1 MSEWMGAV
9 LKLEGKVALVTG
21 AGRNIGRAIALG
33 LAAEGASVA
42 VNGLQNRENVEEVA
56 RLIEDRGGRAFPVL
70 ADVSDP
76 ERVDRMMDEVS
87 AALGPVGV
95 LVHNAAVRPHKPITE
110 FTNDEWRRV
119 MGVDLDAAFYLSRA
133 ALPHMVEAGSGSIIA
148 ISGMAAFG
156 VRKDSAAVAAAKA
169 GLLGLMR
176 GIAFDY
182 GRLGVRANV
191 VAPGSIDTERFDQH
205 AYAAGQPAVVVPDDA
220 SRRQNIPMARL
231 GTPEEVAA
239 ACVFLASDDAGYTT
253 GQTLH
258 VGGGMYME

>member
-1 MSEWMGAV
+1 MEAA

-21 AGRNIGRAIALG
+21 SGRNIGKAIAM
-33 LAAEGASVA
+33 AFADEGASVA
-42 VNGLQNRENVEEVA
+42 VNGLQNRANVEEVA
-56 RLIEDRGGRAFPVL
+56 KLIEDRGGRAYPVL

-76 ERVDRMMDEVS
+76 EQVDRMMDEVS

-95 LVHNAAVRPHKPITE
+95 LVHNAAVRPHKPLTE
-110 FTNDEWRRV
+110 FTNEEWRLV

-133 ALPHMVEAGSGSIIA
+133 ALPQMVEAGAGSIIA

-169 GLLGLMR
+169 GLIGLMR

-182 GRLGVRANV
+182 GKLGVRANV

-205 AYAAGQPAVVVPDDA
+205 AYAAGQPAVIVPDDL
-220 SRRQNIPMARL
+220 SRRQNIPMGRL
-231 GTPEEVAA
+231 GMPEEVAA

-253 GQTLH
+253 GHTLH
-258 VGGGMYME
+258 VGGGLYMQ

>member
-1 MSEWMGAV
+1 M
-9 LKLEGKVALVTG
+9 KLEGKVALVTG
-21 AGRNIGRAIALG
+21 SGRNIGRAIAL
-33 LAAEGASVA
+33 AFADEGASVA
-42 VNGLQNRENVEEVA
+42 VNGLQNRANVEEVA
-56 RLIEDRGGRAFPVL
+56 KLIEDRGGRAYPVL

-76 ERVDRMMDEVS
+76 DQVDRMMDEVS
-87 AALGPVGV
+87 AALGPVDV
-95 LVHNAAVRPHKPITE
+95 LVSNAAVRPHKPLTE
-110 FTNDEWRRV
+110 FTNTEWRLV

-133 ALPHMVEAGSGSIIA
+133 VLPHMVEAGAGSIIA

-169 GLLGLMR
+169 GIIGLMR

-191 VAPGSIDTERFDQH
+191 VAPGSIDTDRYDQH
-205 AYAAGQPAVVVPDDA
+205 AYAAGQPAVIVPDDL

-239 ACVFLASDDAGYTT
+239 ACVFLASDDGGYTT
-253 GQTLH
+253 GHTLH
-258 VGGGMYME
+258 VGGGLYMQ

>member
-1 MSEWMGAV
+1 MEAA

-21 AGRNIGRAIALG
+21 SGRNIGRAIAL
-33 LAAEGASVA
+33 AFADEGASVA
-42 VNGLQNRENVEEVA
+42 VNGLQNRANVEEVA
-56 RLIEDRGGRAFPVL
+56 KLIEDRGGRAYPVL

-76 ERVDRMMDEVS
+76 DQVDRMMDEVS
-87 AALGPVGV
+87 AALGSVDV
-95 LVHNAAVRPHKPITE
+95 LVSNAAVRPHKPLTE
-110 FTNDEWRRV
+110 FTNTEWRLV

-133 ALPHMVEAGSGSIIA
+133 VLPHMVEAGSGSIIA

-169 GLLGLMR
+169 GIIGLMR

-191 VAPGSIDTERFDQH
+191 VAPGSIDTDRYDQH
-205 AYAAGQPAVVVPDDA
+205 AYAAGQPAVLVPDDL

-239 ACVFLASDDAGYTT
+239 ACVFLASDDGGYTT
-253 GQTLH
+253 GHTLH
-258 VGGGMYME
+258 VGGGLYMQ

>member
-1 MSEWMGAV
+1 MEAA

-21 AGRNIGRAIALG
+21 SGRNIGKAIAM
-33 LAAEGASVA
+33 AFADEGASVA
-42 VNGLQNRENVEEVA
+42 VNGLQNRANVEEVA
-56 RLIEDRGGRAFPVL
+56 KLIEDRGGRAYPVL

-76 ERVDRMMDEVS
+76 EQVDRMMDEVS

-95 LVHNAAVRPHKPITE
+95 LVHNAAVRPHKPLTE
-110 FTNDEWRRV
+110 FTNEEWRLV

-133 ALPHMVEAGSGSIIA
+133 ALPQMVEAGAGSIIC

-182 GRLGVRANV
+182 GKLGVRANV
-191 VAPGSIDTERFDQH
+191 VAPGSIDTERYDQH
-205 AYAAGQPAVVVPDDA
+205 AYAAGEPAVIVPDDL
-220 SRRQNIPMARL
+220 SRRQNIPMGRL
-231 GTPEEVAA
+231 GMPEEVAA
-239 ACVFLASDDAGYTT
+239 ACVFLASDDGGYTT
-253 GQTLH
+253 GHTLH
-258 VGGGMYME
+258 VGGGLYMQ

>member
-1 MSEWMGAV
+1 MEAA

-21 AGRNIGRAIALG
+21 SGRNIGKAIAM
-33 LAAEGASVA
+33 AFADEGASVA
-42 VNGLQNRENVEEVA
+42 VNGLQNRANVEEVA
-56 RLIEDRGGRAFPVL
+56 KLIEDRGGRAYPVL

-76 ERVDRMMDEVS
+76 EQVDRMMDEVS

-95 LVHNAAVRPHKPITE
+95 LVHNAAVRPHKPLTE
-110 FTNDEWRRV
+110 FTNEEWRLV

-133 ALPHMVEAGSGSIIA
+133 ALPQMVEAGAGSIIA

-169 GLLGLMR
+169 GLIGLMR

-182 GRLGVRANV
+182 GKLGVRANV

-205 AYAAGQPAVVVPDDA
+205 AYAAGQAGSHRAGRP
-220 SRRQNIPMARL
+220 L
-231 GTPEEVAA
+231 AA
-239 ACVFLASDDAGYTT
+239 AEHSDGAPR
-253 GQTLH
+253 H
-258 VGGGMYME
+258 AGGGGRGLRLPGL

>member
-1 MSEWMGAV
+1 MEAA

-21 AGRNIGRAIALG
+21 SGRNIGKAIAM
-33 LAAEGASVA
+33 AFADEGASVA
-42 VNGLQNRENVEEVA
+42 VNGLQNRANVEEVA
-56 RLIEDRGGRAFPVL
+56 KLIEDRGGRAYTVL

-76 ERVDRMMDEVS
+76 EQVDRMMDEVS

-95 LVHNAAVRPHKPITE
+95 LVHNAAVRPHKPLTE
-110 FTNDEWRRV
+110 FTNEEWRLV

-133 ALPHMVEAGSGSIIA
+133 ALPQMVEAGAGNIIA

-169 GLLGLMR
+169 GLIGLMR

-182 GRLGVRANV
+182 GKLGVRANV

-205 AYAAGQPAVVVPDDA
+205 AYAAGEPAVIVPDDL
-220 SRRQNIPMARL
+220 SRRQNIPMGRL
-231 GTPEEVAA
+231 GMPEEVAA
-239 ACVFLASDDAGYTT
+239 ACVFLASNNAGYTT
-253 GQTLH
+253 GHTLH
-258 VGGGMYME
+258 VGGGLYMQ

>member
-1 MSEWMGAV
+1 MEAV

-21 AGRNIGRAIALG
+21 SGRNIGKAIAMA
-33 LAAEGASVA
+33 LAVEGASVA
-42 VNGLQNRENVEEVA
+42 VNGLQNRANVEEVA
-56 RLIEDRGGRAFPVL
+56 KLIEDRGGRAYPVL

-76 ERVDRMMDEVS
+76 EQVDRMMDEVS

-95 LVHNAAVRPHKPITE
+95 LVHNAAVRPHKPLTE
-110 FTNDEWRRV
+110 FTNEEWRLV

-133 ALPHMVEAGSGSIIA
+133 ALPQMVEAGAGNIIA

-169 GLLGLMR
+169 GLIGLMR

-182 GRLGVRANV
+182 GKLGVRANV

-205 AYAAGQPAVVVPDDA
+205 AYAAGEPAVIVPDDP
-220 SRRQNIPMARL
+220 SRRQNIPMGRL
-231 GTPEEVAA
+231 GMPEEVAA

-253 GQTLH
+253 GHTLH
-258 VGGGMYME
+258 VGGGLYMQ

>member
-1 MSEWMGAV
+1 MEAGV
-9 LKLEGKVALVTG
+9 KLEGKVALVTG
-21 AGRNIGRAIALG
+21 SGRNIGRAIAL
-33 LAAEGASVA
+33 AFADEGASVA
-42 VNGLQNRENVEEVA
+42 VNGLQNRANVEEVA
-56 RLIEDRGGRAFPVL
+56 KLIEDMGGRAFPVL

-76 ERVDRMMDEVS
+76 DQVDRMMDEVS
-87 AALGPVGV
+87 AALGPVDV
-95 LVHNAAVRPHKPITE
+95 LVSNAAVRPHKPLTE
-110 FTNDEWRRV
+110 FTNTEWRLV

-133 ALPHMVEAGSGSIIA
+133 VLPHMVEVGAGSIIA

-169 GLLGLMR
+169 GIIGLMR

-191 VAPGSIDTERFDQH
+191 VAPGSIDTDRYDQH
-205 AYAAGQPAVVVPDDA
+205 AYAAGQPAVLVPDDL

-239 ACVFLASDDAGYTT
+239 ACVFLASDDGGYTT
-253 GQTLH
+253 GHTLH
-258 VGGGMYME
+258 VGGGLYMQ

>member
-1 MSEWMGAV
+1 M
-9 LKLEGKVALVTG
+9 VTG
-21 AGRNIGRAIALG
+21 SGRNIGKAIALA
-33 LAAEGASVA
+33 LADEGASVA
-42 VNGLQNRENVEEVA
+42 INGLQNRANVEEVA
-56 RLIEDRGGRAFPVL
+56 KLIEDRGGRAYPVL

-76 ERVDRMMDEVS
+76 EQVDRMMDEVS

-95 LVHNAAVRPHKPITE
+95 LVHNAAVRPHKPLTE
-110 FTNDEWRRV
+110 FSNEEWRLV

-133 ALPHMVEAGSGSIIA
+133 ALPQMVEAGAGSIIC

-182 GRLGVRANV
+182 GKLGVRANV

-205 AYAAGQPAVVVPDDA
+205 AYAAGEPAVIVPDDL
-220 SRRQNIPMARL
+220 SRRQNIPMGRL
-231 GTPEEVAA
+231 GMPEEVAA
-239 ACVFLASDDAGYTT
+239 ACVFLATDDGGYTT
-253 GQTLH
+253 GHTLH
-258 VGGGMYME
+258 VGGGLYMQ

>member
-1 MSEWMGAV
+1 M
-9 LKLEGKVALVTG
+9 KLEGKVALVTG

-42 VNGLQNRENVEEVA
+42 VNGLQNRESVDEVA
-56 RLIEDRGGRAFPVL
+56 RLIEDRGGRARAVL

-76 ERVDRMMDEVS
+76 DAVGRMMDDAAS
-87 AALGPVGV
+87 ALGPVDIV
-95 LVHNAAVRPHKPITE
+95 VSNAAIRPHKPLTE
-110 FTNDEWRRV
+110 FSNEEWRKV

-133 ALPHMVEAGSGSIIA
+133 ALPHMVETGWGSIIA
-148 ISGMAAFG
+148 ISGLAAFG
-156 VRKDSAAVAAAKA
+156 VRKDSAVVAAAKA
-169 GLLGLMR
+169 GLVGLMR

-182 GRLGVRANV
+182 GRFGVRANV
-191 VAPGSIDTERFDQH
+191 VAPGSIDTERYDQD
-205 AYAAGQPAVVVPDDA
+205 AYAEGRQGAVVPDDR

-231 GTPEEVAA
+231 GMPEEVAA

-258 VGGGMYME
+258 VGGGVYMA

>member
-1 MSEWMGAV
+1 MEAA

-21 AGRNIGRAIALG
+21 SGRNIGKAIAM
-33 LAAEGASVA
+33 AFADEGASVA
-42 VNGLQNRENVEEVA
+42 VNGLQNRANVEEVA
-56 RLIEDRGGRAFPVL
+56 KLIEDRGGRAYPVL

-76 ERVDRMMDEVS
+76 EQVDRMMDEVS

-95 LVHNAAVRPHKPITE
+95 LVHNAAVRPHKPLTE
-110 FTNDEWRRV
+110 FTNEEWRLV

-133 ALPHMVEAGSGSIIA
+133 ALPQMVEAGAGSIIA

-169 GLLGLMR
+169 GLIGLMR

-182 GRLGVRANV
+182 GKLGVRANV

-205 AYAAGQPAVVVPDDA
+205 AYAAGEPAVIVPDDL
-220 SRRQNIPMARL
+220 SRRQNIPMGRL
-231 GTPEEVAA
+231 GIPEEVAA
-239 ACVFLASDDAGYTT
+239 ACVFLASDDGGYTT
-253 GQTLH
+253 GHTLH
-258 VGGGMYME
+258 VGGGLYMQ

>member
-1 MSEWMGAV
+1 MEAA

-21 AGRNIGRAIALG
+21 SGRNIGKAIAM
-33 LAAEGASVA
+33 AFADEGASVA
-42 VNGLQNRENVEEVA
+42 VNGLQNRANVEEVA
-56 RLIEDRGGRAFPVL
+56 KLIEDRGGCAYPVL

-76 ERVDRMMDEVS
+76 EQVGRMMDEVS

-95 LVHNAAVRPHKPITE
+95 LVHNAAVRPHKPLTE
-110 FTNDEWRRV
+110 FTNEEWRLV

-133 ALPHMVEAGSGSIIA
+133 ALPDMVKAGAGSIIA

-169 GLLGLMR
+169 GLIGLMR

-182 GRLGVRANV
+182 GKLGVRANV

-205 AYAAGQPAVVVPDDA
+205 AYAAGQAAVIVPDDP

-231 GTPEEVAA
+231 GMPEEVAA

-253 GQTLH
+253 GHTLH
-258 VGGGMYME
+258 VGGGLYMQ

>member
-1 MSEWMGAV
+1 MEAA

-21 AGRNIGRAIALG
+21 SGRNIGKAIAL
-33 LAAEGASVA
+33 AFADEGASVA
-42 VNGLQNRENVEEVA
+42 VNGLQNRANVEEVA
-56 RLIEDRGGRAFPVL
+56 KLIEDRGGRAYPVL

-76 ERVDRMMDEVS
+76 EQVDRMMDEVS

-95 LVHNAAVRPHKPITE
+95 LVHNAAVRPHKPLTE
-110 FTNDEWRRV
+110 FTNEEWRLV

-133 ALPHMVEAGSGSIIA
+133 ALPQMVEAGAGNIIA

-169 GLLGLMR
+169 GLIGLMR

-182 GRLGVRANV
+182 GKLGVRANV

-205 AYAAGQPAVVVPDDA
+205 AYAAGQPAVIVPDDL
-220 SRRQNIPMARL
+220 SRRQNIPMGRL
-231 GTPEEVAA
+231 GMPEEVAA
-239 ACVFLASDDAGYTT
+239 ACIFLASDDGGYTT
-253 GQTLH
+253 GHTLH
-258 VGGGMYME
+258 VGGGLYMQ

>member
-1 MSEWMGAV
+1 M
-9 LKLEGKVALVTG
+9 KLEGKVALVTG
-21 AGRNIGRAIALG
+21 SGRNIGRAIAL
-33 LAAEGASVA
+33 AFADEGASVA
-42 VNGLQNRENVEEVA
+42 VNGLQNRANVEEVA
-56 RLIEDRGGRAFPVL
+56 KLIEDRGGHAFPVL

-76 ERVDRMMDEVS
+76 DQVDRMMDEVS
-87 AALGPVGV
+87 AALGPVDV
-95 LVHNAAVRPHKPITE
+95 LVSNAAVRPHKPLTE
-110 FTNDEWRRV
+110 FTNTEWRLV

-133 ALPHMVEAGSGSIIA
+133 VLPHMVEAGAGSIIA

-169 GLLGLMR
+169 GIIGLMR

-191 VAPGSIDTERFDQH
+191 VAPGSIDTDRYDQH
-205 AYAAGQPAVVVPDDA
+205 AYAAGQPAVLVPDDL

-239 ACVFLASDDAGYTT
+239 ACVFLASDDGGYTT
-253 GQTLH
+253 GHTLH
-258 VGGGMYME
+258 VGGGLYMQ

>member
-1 MSEWMGAV
+1 MEAA

-21 AGRNIGRAIALG
+21 SGRNIGKAIAM
-33 LAAEGASVA
+33 AFADEGASVA
-42 VNGLQNRENVEEVA
+42 VNGLQNRANVEEVA
-56 RLIEDRGGRAFPVL
+56 KLIEDRGGRAYPVL

-76 ERVDRMMDEVS
+76 EQVDRMMDEVS

-95 LVHNAAVRPHKPITE
+95 LVHNAAVRPHKPLTE
-110 FTNDEWRRV
+110 FSNEEWRLV

-133 ALPHMVEAGSGSIIA
+133 ALPDMVKAGAGSIIC

-182 GRLGVRANV
+182 GKLGVRANV
-191 VAPGSIDTERFDQH
+191 VAPGSIDTERYDQH
-205 AYAAGQPAVVVPDDA
+205 AYAAGEPAVIVPDDL
-220 SRRQNIPMARL
+220 SRRQNIPMGRL
-231 GTPEEVAA
+231 GMPEEVAA
-239 ACVFLASDDAGYTT
+239 ACVFLASDDGGYTT
-253 GQTLH
+253 GHTLH
-258 VGGGMYME
+258 VGGGLYMQ

>member
-1 MSEWMGAV
+1 MEAA

-21 AGRNIGRAIALG
+21 SGRNIGKAIAM
-33 LAAEGASVA
+33 AFADEGASVA
-42 VNGLQNRENVEEVA
+42 VNGLQNRANVEEVA
-56 RLIEDRGGRAFPVL
+56 KLIEDRGGRAYPVL

-76 ERVDRMMDEVS
+76 EQVDRMMDEVS

-95 LVHNAAVRPHKPITE
+95 LVHNAAVRPHKPLTE
-110 FTNDEWRRV
+110 FTNEEWRLV
-119 MGVDLDAAFYLSRA
+119 MGVDLDAAFYLSRT
-133 ALPHMVEAGSGSIIA
+133 ALPQMVEAGAGSIIA

-169 GLLGLMR
+169 GLIGLMR

-182 GRLGVRANV
+182 GKLGVRANV

-205 AYAAGQPAVVVPDDA
+205 AYAAGQAAVIVPDDL
-220 SRRQNIPMARL
+220 SRRQNIPMGRL
-231 GTPEEVAA
+231 GMPEEVAA

-253 GQTLH
+253 GHTLH
-258 VGGGMYME
+258 VGGGLYMQ

>member
-1 MSEWMGAV
+1 M
-9 LKLEGKVALVTG
+9 KLEGKVALVTG
-21 AGRNIGRAIALG
+21 SGRNIGRAIAL
-33 LAAEGASVA
+33 AFAEEGASVA
-42 VNGLQNRENVEEVA
+42 VNGLQNRANVEEVA
-56 RLIEDRGGRAFPVL
+56 KLIEDRGGRAFPVL

-76 ERVDRMMDEVS
+76 DQVDRMMDEVS
-87 AALGPVGV
+87 AALGPVDV
-95 LVHNAAVRPHKPITE
+95 LVSNAAVRPHKPLTE
-110 FTNDEWRRV
+110 FTNTEWRLV
-119 MGVDLDAAFYLSRA
+119 IGVDLDATFYLSRA
-133 ALPHMVEAGSGSIIA
+133 VLPHMVEAGAGSIIA

-169 GLLGLMR
+169 GIIGLMR

-191 VAPGSIDTERFDQH
+191 VAPGSIDTDRYDQH
-205 AYAAGQPAVVVPDDA
+205 AYTAGQPAVLVPDDL

-239 ACVFLASDDAGYTT
+239 ACVFLASDDGGYTT

-258 VGGGMYME
+258 VGGGLYMQ

>member
-1 MSEWMGAV
+1 MEAA

-21 AGRNIGRAIALG
+21 SGRNIGKAIAM
-33 LAAEGASVA
+33 AFADEGASVA
-42 VNGLQNRENVEEVA
+42 VNGLQNRANVEEVA
-56 RLIEDRGGRAFPVL
+56 KLIEDRGGRAYPVL

-76 ERVDRMMDEVS
+76 EQVDRMMDEVS

-95 LVHNAAVRPHKPITE
+95 LVHNAAVRPHKPLTE
-110 FTNDEWRRV
+110 FTNEEWRLV

-133 ALPHMVEAGSGSIIA
+133 ALPQMVEAGAGSIIC

-182 GRLGVRANV
+182 GKLGVRANV

-205 AYAAGQPAVVVPDDA
+205 AYAAGQQAVIVPDDL
-220 SRRQNIPMARL
+220 SRRQNIPMGRL
-231 GTPEEVAA
+231 GMPEEVAA
-239 ACVFLASDDAGYTT
+239 ACVFLASDDGGYTT
-253 GQTLH
+253 GHTLH
-258 VGGGMYME
+258 VGGGLYMQ

>member
-1 MSEWMGAV
+1 MEARV
-9 LKLEGKVALVTG
+9 KLEGKVALVTG
-21 AGRNIGRAIALG
+21 SGRNIGRAIAL
-33 LAAEGASVA
+33 AFADEGASVA
-42 VNGLQNRENVEEVA
+42 VNGLQNRANVEEVA
-56 RLIEDRGGRAFPVL
+56 KLIEDRGGRAFPVL

-76 ERVDRMMDEVS
+76 DQVDRMMDEVS
-87 AALGPVGV
+87 AALGPVDV
-95 LVHNAAVRPHKPITE
+95 LVSNAAVRPHKPLTE
-110 FTNDEWRRV
+110 FTNTEWRLV

-133 ALPHMVEAGSGSIIA
+133 VLPHMVEAGAGSIIA

-169 GLLGLMR
+169 GIIGLMR

-191 VAPGSIDTERFDQH
+191 VAPGSIDTDRYDQH
-205 AYAAGQPAVVVPDDA
+205 AYAAGQPAVLVPDDL

-239 ACVFLASDDAGYTT
+239 ACVFLASDDGGYTT
-253 GQTLH
+253 GHTLH
-258 VGGGMYME
+258 VGGGLYMQ

>member
-1 MSEWMGAV
+1 MGAV

-21 AGRNIGRAIALG
+21 SGRNIGKAIAM
-33 LAAEGASVA
+33 AFADEGASVA
-42 VNGLQNRENVEEVA
+42 VNGLQNRANVEEVA
-56 RLIEDRGGRAFPVL
+56 KLIEDRGGRAYPVL

-76 ERVDRMMDEVS
+76 EQVDRMMDEVS

-95 LVHNAAVRPHKPITE
+95 LVHNAAVRPHKPLTE
-110 FTNDEWRRV
+110 FTNEEWRLV

-133 ALPHMVEAGSGSIIA
+133 ALPDMVKAGAGSIIC

-182 GRLGVRANV
+182 GKLGVRANV

-205 AYAAGQPAVVVPDDA
+205 AYAAGAPAVVVPDDL

-239 ACVFLASDDAGYTT
+239 ACVFLASDDGGYTT
-253 GQTLH
+253 GHTLH
-258 VGGGMYME
+258 VGGGLYMQ